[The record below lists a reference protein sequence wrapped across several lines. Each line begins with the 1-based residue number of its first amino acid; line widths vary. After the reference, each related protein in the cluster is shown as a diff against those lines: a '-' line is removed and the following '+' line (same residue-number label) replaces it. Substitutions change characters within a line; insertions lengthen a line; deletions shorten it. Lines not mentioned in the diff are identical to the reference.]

1 MDPHFQS
8 AIPVIPAADVS
19 DSLDWWTVICG
30 FEETFRDNT
39 PPNYAGLKRGDASL
53 HLAAVSDKALARQV
67 GDQTMLR
74 FTVSNVAAFYA
85 DFQQRGG
92 QVHPNG
98 KLQTKPWGTTE
109 FTAIDPNG
117 VCVTFQDSR

>member
-1 MDPHFQS
+1 MDPHFKS

-19 DSLDWWTVICG
+19 HSIGWWTAICG
-30 FEETFRDNT
+30 FEETFRDDT
-39 PPNYAGLKRGDASL
+39 PPNYAGLKRGDASI
-53 HLAAVSDKALARQV
+53 HLAVVSDKAVARQV

-74 FTVSNVAAFYA
+74 FAVSGIEAFYVEY
-85 DFQQRGG
+85 QRRGG

-109 FTAIDPNG
+109 FSAIDPNG